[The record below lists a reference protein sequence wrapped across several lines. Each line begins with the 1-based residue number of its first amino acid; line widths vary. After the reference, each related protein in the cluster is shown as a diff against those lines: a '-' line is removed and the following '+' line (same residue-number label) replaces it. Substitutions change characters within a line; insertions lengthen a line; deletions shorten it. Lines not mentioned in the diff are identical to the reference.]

1 MWNHNADFRSLPKPV
16 PPTPPV
22 DAQAPDGSL
31 LDQAARHARAG
42 HYETALSLLDRL
54 AQGGA
59 SLGADALDLRAKICA
74 QLGFHLEAER
84 CWAQAGRADP
94 LNPLYPLALERLRR
108 TRRGLFGNR
117 RIGLVTAAT
126 AAVAILV
133 ALGFQQAS
141 ELGAIEHR
149 LATHLTTSQ
158 QEWEEARQRD
168 SDLATTTEQDLATA
182 GAAVA
187 DLAARLDRKLP
198 LLANQASVTAQI
210 EALNERQSQTA
221 AELRERV
228 DALASTVLTDGSAE
242 RAAREQ
248 ARLAL
253 MRIADR
259 VDQFQR
265 QFLGHISAL
274 AGNAPALQTG
284 AEPTPEPAAP
294 PVDSA
299 SSANGLDGPMPTGPH
314 TTDAP

>member
-59 SLGADALDLRAKICA
+59 PLGADALDLRAKICA

-168 SDLATTTEQDLATA
+168 SDLSTTTGRSLETA
-182 GAAVA
+182 GAVVA
-187 DLAARLDRKLP
+187 DLADRLDRELP
-198 LLANQASVTAQI
+198 LLAKETPIAAQI
-210 EALNERQSQTA
+210 EALTKRQSQTA

-228 DALASTVLTDGSAE
+228 DAMAATALTNGSAE
-242 RAAREQ
+242 LAAREQ
-248 ARLAL
+248 SRLAL
-253 MRIADR
+253 MRIEER
-259 VDQFQR
+259 LDQFQR
-265 QFLGHISAL
+265 QFLGHLSTS
-274 AGNAPALQTG
+274 AGNAQALQTD
-284 AEPTPEPAAP
+284 AEPNPETAAP
-294 PVDSA
+294 LGDPPI
-299 SSANGLDGPMPTGPH
+299 SANGLDGPMPTSPQA
-314 TTDAP
+314 TDAP